1 MPILKALG
9 GFFSF
14 FGILFGGLLDLI
26 FQGNPDSSTEP
37 VLSEP
42 VPPTVAPLP
51 PPPPIVPPFVPPV
64 IQPSVI
70 AVQPPVT
77 SPKTPDPVFIPS
89 PFGPNCVPDPRPSRR
104 PGKTMAQFKAM
115 AEEITLRR

>member
-26 FQGNPDSSTEP
+26 FQRNSDTSPETVLAEPVAPAVNSLPPKPPTEP
-37 VLSEP
+37 QVV
-42 VPPTVAPLP
+42 VPQ
-51 PPPPIVPPFVPPV
+51 PPIR
-64 IQPSVI
+64 QPAVI
-70 AVQPPVT
+70 AVQPVT
-77 SPKTPDPVFIPS
+77 SPNPVFIPS
-89 PFGPNCVPDPRPSRR
+89 PFGPNCIPDPRPSRR

-115 AEEITLRR
+115 AEALSLGR